1 MSGDEDWITDD
12 MDDYFLGT
20 EIEEEYVDVDDDSY
34 VNPETGLTPK
44 QEAYLAYK
52 EACEIYEANW
62 VGTSWWART
71 EDPPRWEDLWQD

>member
-1 MSGDEDWITDD
+1 MEDDFIED

-20 EIEEEYVDVDDDSY
+20 EGVEEEYVEFDDGSC

-44 QEAYLAYK
+44 QEAYLAFK

-62 VGTSWWART
+62 VGTPWWART
-71 EDPPRWEDLWQD
+71 EDPPRWEDFWQD